1 MDKDTRE
8 QLDHILTVHFRGRY
22 AAVDVTTL
30 SPEHEDMAIGT
41 NNFKA
46 TVHLHHH
53 MAHLYEQYVTMCW
66 RHHAGIWSHADVQD
80 QGMQCIHQYTNVPT
94 CWLYPSHYVCIQVL
108 AAGAILCDQ

>member
-1 MDKDTRE
+1 MQGLQISMHVYLLVCTEKHTRNCRFQQALHGGVDQDTRE

-30 SPEHEDMAIGT
+30 SPEHEDKAIGT

-53 MAHLYEQYVTMCW
+53 MAHLYEQYVTMC
-66 RHHAGIWSHADVQD
+66 
-80 QGMQCIHQYTNVPT
+80 
-94 CWLYPSHYVCIQVL
+94 
-108 AAGAILCDQ
+108 